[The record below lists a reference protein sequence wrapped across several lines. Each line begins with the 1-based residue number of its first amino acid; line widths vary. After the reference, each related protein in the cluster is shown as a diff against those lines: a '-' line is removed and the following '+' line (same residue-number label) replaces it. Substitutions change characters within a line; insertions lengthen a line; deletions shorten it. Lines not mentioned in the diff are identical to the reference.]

1 MAPFQNPD
9 KQSFKEQ
16 KYFERLNI
24 TTTSISKAK
33 ELIKNNIKNTLKC
46 WDSGRNIEKQTFHM
60 IGPAGV
66 GKTQICYQIAK
77 ELGEELSQPFGVKM
91 VKAPVLSRDDFII
104 PFPIM
109 DNEGASFKMLYSDFV
124 PKNQDTSGLFIIDEC
139 GRGDHQLQQLMWQ
152 VQNECKIHLMDFPKK
167 WFVIATD
174 NPDDREYSMDILEDA
189 AGLRRM
195 LHLYIEVSAKDFLSH
210 ATKSGFHRL
219 VTEFIETHPEYVYD
233 FESQKLGAVYANPAS
248 WEKTSN
254 ILWGFE
260 TNGGSKKH
268 ISELD
273 ILLPGLLNIN
283 KARLFTEFIR
293 SKKNIKPK
301 DIFDK
306 YSDVRDD
313 IIALVNDGDNAS
325 LSQLMNS
332 FLTFL
337 SENRP
342 TKTKK
347 ATENMATFLTDIPV
361 DTASILVSYVYKFPP
376 KSDEFKY
383 FTSLHIELMKC
394 NQTYQEKFYNNLV
407 DLSKKAGVEKT

>member
-1 MAPFQNPD
+1 MAPYQNPD

-33 ELIKNNIKNTLKC
+33 ELIKDNIKNTLKC
-46 WDSGRNIEKQTFHM
+46 WDSGREIEKQTFHM

-77 ELGEELSQPFGVKM
+77 ELGEDLSDLFGVKM
-91 VKAPVLSRDDFII
+91 VKAPVLSRDDFVI
-104 PFPIM
+104 PFPM
-109 DNEGASFKMLYSDFV
+109 FDKDNAWFKMLYSDFV
-124 PKNQDTSGLFIIDEC
+124 PRNQDTAGLFVIDEC

-152 VQNECKIHLMDFPKK
+152 VQNECRIHLMDFPKK
-167 WFVIATD
+167 WFVVATD
-174 NPDDREYSMDILEDA
+174 NPDDREYSMDIIEDA

-195 LHLYIEVSAKDFLSH
+195 LHLYIEVSAKDFLSY
-210 ATKSGFHRL
+210 ATRNGFHRL

-233 FESQKLGAVYANPAS
+233 FDSQKLGAVYANPAS

-260 TNGGSKKH
+260 MNGGCKKH
-268 ISELD
+268 ISDLD

-306 YSDVRDD
+306 YSDVRND
-313 IIALVNDGDNAS
+313 ILALVNDGDNAN

-347 ATENMATFLTDIPV
+347 NTENMATFLTDIPV

-394 NQTYQEKFYNNLV
+394 NKTYQEKFYNNLV

>member
-1 MAPFQNPD
+1 MAVNSD

-33 ELIKNNIKNTLKC
+33 ELIKDNIKNTLKC
-46 WDSGRNIEKQTFHM
+46 WDGGKDIERQTFHM

-77 ELGEELSQPFGVKM
+77 ELAEELSQPFDVKM

-109 DNEGASFKMLYSDFV
+109 DNGSASFKMLYSDFV
-124 PKNQDTSGLFIIDEC
+124 PKNQDTSGLFVIDEC

-174 NPDDREYSMDILEDA
+174 NPDDREYSMDIIEDA

-195 LHLYIEVSAKDFLSH
+195 LHLYIEVTAKDFLSY
-210 ATKSGFHRL
+210 ATKSGFHRFI
-219 VTEFIETHPEYVYD
+219 TEFIETHPEYVYD

-248 WEKTSN
+248 WEKVSN

-260 TNGGSKKH
+260 TNGGPKKH
-268 ISELD
+268 VPDLD
-273 ILLPGLLNIN
+273 ILLPGLLNVS

-306 YSDVRDD
+306 YDSIRSD
-313 IIALVNDGDNAS
+313 ILALVNDGDNAS

-332 FLTFL
+332 FLTYL

-347 ATENMATFLTDIPV
+347 NTENIATFLTDIPV
-361 DTASILVSYVYKFPP
+361 DTASILVSYVHKFPA
-376 KSDEFKY
+376 KTEEYKY

-394 NQTYQEKFYNNLV
+394 NKTYQEKFYNNLV
-407 DLSKKAGVEKT
+407 DLSKKAGVEKI

>member
-1 MAPFQNPD
+1 MALNQD

-24 TTTSISKAK
+24 TTTSICNAK

-46 WDSGRNIEKQTFHM
+46 WDAGMDQIEKQTFHM

-66 GKTQICYQIAK
+66 GKTQICHQIAE
-77 ELGEELSQPFGVKM
+77 ELGVELAEPFAVKM
-91 VKAPVLSRDDFII
+91 VKAPVLSRDDFVI
-104 PFPIM
+104 PFPIL
-109 DNEGASFKMLYSDFV
+109 DKENAWFKMLYSDFV
-124 PKNQDTSGLFIIDEC
+124 PRNQDTAGLFVIDEC

-152 VQNECKIHLMDFPKK
+152 VQNECRIHLMDFPKK

-195 LHLYIEVSAKDFLSH
+195 LHLYIEVSAKDFLRY
-210 ATKSGFHRL
+210 ATTHKVHRL
-219 VTEFIETHPEYVYD
+219 VSEFIETHPEYVYD

-248 WEKTSN
+248 WEKVSHL
-254 ILWGFE
+254 LWGFE
-260 TNGGSKKH
+260 TNGGCKKH

-273 ILLPGLLNIN
+273 VLLPGLLNIN

-301 DIFDK
+301 DIFDR
-306 YSDVRDD
+306 YNGVRED

-332 FLTFL
+332 FLTYL

-342 TKTKK
+342 AKGKK
-347 ATENMATFLTDIPV
+347 NIENVATFLTDIPT
-361 DTASILVSYVYKFPP
+361 DTASILVSYVYKFAP
-376 KSDEFKY
+376 KTEEFKY

-394 NQTYQEKFYNNLV
+394 NQVYQEKFYNNLV